1 MQTTEITS
9 LTINAIVS
17 LKQASADV
25 QDDTEFECLESLL
38 DRIYR
43 RSEQTMASAYPQE
56 LKD

>member
-17 LKQASADV
+17 LKKVSADAH
-25 QDDTEFECLESLL
+25 DDTEFECLESLL

-43 RSEQTMASAYPQE
+43 RNEHTMASAYP
-56 LKD
+56 